1 MRGTLQSTGCE
12 VIPGMEEEGIMNVVP
27 AVSFPVKLSLVVKSI
42 SPVRMGKPVPA
53 ACATAEDAS

>member
-1 MRGTLQSTGCE
+1 
-12 VIPGMEEEGIMNVVP
+12 MEEEGIMNVVP